1 MPKIYGKKGYLFKIW
16 LNLPVE
22 FISFLVDL
30 ISLGGRPS
38 FSLLLASPI
47 NLKELLFKLYIYEFD
62 NEILKTTFKAYVYD
76 IYKINDK

>member
-16 LNLPVE
+16 FNLPVD

-30 ISLGGRPS
+30 ISLGGSPS

-47 NLKELLFKLYIYEFD
+47 NLNELLFKLYIYEVD
-62 NEILKTTFKAYVYD
+62 NEILK
-76 IYKINDK
+76 NNL